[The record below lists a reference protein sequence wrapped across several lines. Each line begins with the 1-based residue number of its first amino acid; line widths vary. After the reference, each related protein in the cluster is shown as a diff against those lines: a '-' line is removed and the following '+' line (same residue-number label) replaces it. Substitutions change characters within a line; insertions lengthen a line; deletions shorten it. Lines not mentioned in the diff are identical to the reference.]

1 VASASH
7 GGVGYHPNTNYKRN
21 LRTSAG
27 ASWCDCASAC
37 FLIWASGV
45 TREGN
50 FVGVHRFRFD
60 EMYFGSLSPSEA
72 KMKYAEAETVF
83 RSYLAKLNVSASIVD
98 RLFATDSKSMYYL
111 SKADLQLI
119 QSTPYLEEL
128 TEAKCPP
135 DKTKREYYPNG
146 AWKSTTYDPVRIA
159 CYRSILKELM
169 RDGVRTFLTNEQ
181 FRPTGDVSPPTSS
194 R

>member
-1 VASASH
+1 LYIYTYGDQLLTEMMKSSGRLFCLISKRDICLFEVNTFSRGGNVEVAMRIGNQIRTLQARTMAPNHFINEPGFAQCWFVASASH

-83 RSYLAKLNVSASIVD
+83 RSYLAKLNVSASG
-98 RLFATDSKSMYYL
+98 SN
-111 SKADLQLI
+111 
-119 QSTPYLEEL
+119 L
-128 TEAKCPP
+128 TL
-135 DKTKREYYPNG
+135 G
-146 AWKSTTYDPVRIA
+146 ARGGL
-159 CYRSILKELM
+159 R
-169 RDGVRTFLTNEQ
+169 R
-181 FRPTGDVSPPTSS
+181 
-194 R
+194 